1 MSTQDNKG
9 PFGVAP
15 EGRAE
20 YYQEGMS
27 PDQLR
32 IVTMLHD
39 ARMVSD
45 FMIVCSKALNW
56 NMIDVKE
63 YARLM
68 QVVSNTAILRTAEC
82 RDTLLKTIVSEFYK

>member
-1 MSTQDNKG
+1 MSENKG

-15 EGRAE
+15 EGRTE
-20 YYQEGMS
+20 FYRDGMT

-32 IVTMLHD
+32 IITMAHD

-56 NMIDVKE
+56 GMIDVAA
-63 YARLM
+63 YSRLM
-68 QVVSNTAILRTAEC
+68 QVVSNTAILRTQEC
-82 RDTLLKTIVSEFYK
+82 RDTLLKTIVPGFYK